1 MITLNDYLK
10 YSRKLN
16 QKSSQDMA
24 LTLGVSKRTLQKLE
38 AGETIRF
45 SITKSVLE
53 STRFNHWD
61 ETLLKEKEKTL
72 KTFFRHILYAKYLD
86 ATPLAINFVE
96 QEEDFNHSPL
106 IIVYTLYLWVYV
118 IHTQNPIID
127 IDDYYHKLVL
137 LEPYMND
144 KLKEFFLVEK
154 TGYYFV
160 KGELKKSFSHFA
172 ESMTMIEDNHL
183 KALNYFLVGASGV
196 NEIQSIDQSIHYLTL
211 AHTIFNE
218 YGNYLRANRCNA
230 FLQVAYIHSRRYQE
244 FLDLYKDKETYL
256 HKDEEHERITAFI
269 EGNLARYY
277 VITEKYDKA
286 CEVLRQHPFPSS
298 INYFLYLVAA
308 YQSRSDNDLNQLLT
322 MKDLEAL
329 LINAHHKLFLT
340 ALNKYQTNQD
350 ITAFIQ
356 AIKEV
361 VMAADKANDYI
372 AYITLNPI
380 LIEGLKKAKKY
391 KEAHFYASKELD
403 LLRQFH

>member
-10 YSRKLN
+10 YARKLH

-61 ETLLKEKEKTL
+61 GIILKEKEKTL
-72 KTFFRHILYAKYLD
+72 KTFFRHILYAKYQD

-106 IIVYTLYLWVYV
+106 IIFYTLYLWVYV

-127 IDDYYHKLVL
+127 IDGYYHKLVL

-144 KLKEFFLVEK
+144 ELKEFFLVEK

-196 NEIQSIDQSIHYLTL
+196 NEIQSIDQSINYLTL
-211 AHTIFNE
+211 AHTIFIE

-230 FLQVAYIHSRRYQE
+230 FLQVAYIHSRRYEE
-244 FLDLYKDKETYL
+244 FLALYEQKQKYFHEDEDLPRMD
-256 HKDEEHERITAFI
+256 AFI

-277 VITEKYDKA
+277 VITEQYDKA
-286 CEVLRQHPFPSS
+286 CEVLRPMTFPSN
-298 INYFLYLVAA
+298 INAFIYLVAA
-308 YQSRSDNDLNQLLT
+308 YQSSTQNDLKALLEKDHLETQLL
-322 MKDLEAL
+322 
-329 LINAHHKLFLT
+329 NNHHKLFLRALKKNQSKPNSHTFIKDIEEAVVT
-340 ALNKYQTNQD
+340 A
-350 ITAFIQ
+350 
-356 AIKEV
+356 E
-361 VMAADKANDYI
+361 KANDYI
-372 AYITLNPI
+372 AFITLNPI

-403 LLRQFH
+403 ILRQFY